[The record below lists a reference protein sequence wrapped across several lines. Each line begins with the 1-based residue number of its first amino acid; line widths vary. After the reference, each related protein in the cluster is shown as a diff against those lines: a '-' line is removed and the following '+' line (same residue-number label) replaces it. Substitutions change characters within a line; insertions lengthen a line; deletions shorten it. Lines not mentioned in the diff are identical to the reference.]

1 MPLCE
6 SFSALIP
13 IEQRNYVGSII
24 HCVMND
30 EGLYKEGLKLIKKGE
45 RLGLFRGIIINPI
58 EEINNSDTPNNIDL

>member
-6 SFSALIP
+6 SFSELIP
-13 IEQRNYVGSII
+13 IEQRNYVGSVI

-45 RLGLFRGIIINPI
+45 KLGLFKGVTINPI
-58 EEINNSDTPNNIDL
+58 TDLNNISEPNNIDV